1 VRGKEVLSSQISC
14 FKFNHA
20 LAVIIF
26 SITSA
31 HFLFIARAVV
41 VMLLYELVGTGDHR
55 SLALGTFII
64 HYYLFSHHCQ
74 ENSMFP
80 AKQTNQIFC
89 WWPQKPF
96 FASKQQTYLFIIDR

>member
-55 SLALGTFII
+55 HWAPS
-64 HYYLFSHHCQ
+64 
-74 ENSMFP
+74 
-80 AKQTNQIFC
+80 
-89 WWPQKPF
+89 
-96 FASKQQTYLFIIDR
+96 LFIICSPIIAKRTPCFPPNKQTRYFVGGHRNHFSHPNNKRIYH

>member
-1 VRGKEVLSSQISC
+1 MSC

-20 LAVIIF
+20 LAVVIF

-55 SLALGTFII
+55 HSAP
-64 HYYLFSHHCQ
+64 S
-74 ENSMFP
+74 
-80 AKQTNQIFC
+80 
-89 WWPQKPF
+89 
-96 FASKQQTYLFIIDR
+96 LFIICSRRRIIIIAKRTPCFPPNKQTRYFVGDHRNRNHFSHPNNKRIYH